1 MRLIKPSVE
10 IWDQEEGLNGVYKS
24 IERAGRICYKSSDK
38 ITKDSAEPFVDRMIK
53 SLHHSMLEQ
62 GTVYLTIPREDINY
76 HIYLSKYRDNPYS
89 ECRVAQTLEGIP
101 VGSLYISTNYRVI
114 IEHDWTDDLKYLC
127 KPTKFHEKR
136 ISVHFTL
143 DRAVSME
150 FLRHKKFSFAQES
163 TRYCVSGDTLLR
175 YKNPH
180 NKYTIEE
187 LYRDKIGQN
196 KLSKL
201 KIEVL
206 NLDTGK
212 LEYSEINNIFYN
224 GIKPIYKII
233 TKLGYSLKCT
243 GDHKIYTPNGWKEL
257 QNISSGDFIYVNGKD
272 SVSNFLYRD
281 KDWLYNQYVTLNKT
295 VKDISIEF
303 KYGEDILR
311 KWLYKFKIYKPK
323 DDEKPLYTNYDW
335 LYNEN
340 IILNKTFVQIS
351 KETGYNVSTLKKWA
365 SKLNIPKKGT
375 GYFNIGKTPWNK
387 GLTEEDDHRIK
398 KQANTLR
405 KYHHNNGD
413 SKTILK
419 EDTSEYQKYKKSY
432 CEICNTTEDLEVHH
446 IDHNR
451 TNNFPINLITVCSS
465 CHQSIHSQNLK
476 ILHADEVLS
485 IEYIGEEDVYDL
497 EINHYHNYV
506 ANGIIVHNCN
516 FSKNKFN
523 NEITYIIP
531 TWLDIPEGK
540 ITIKPHIGGDCI
552 KSTPFID
559 DDSFISY
566 HKEYGL
572 DKQRGGYY
580 INDFHL
586 SDIDNSPI
594 SLFIRSLEFT
604 EQVYLNLVSSNWTP
618 QQARQ
623 VLPNALKTELV
634 MTGFISDWKHFID
647 LRYRGTTGKPHP
659 DAFYLAEK
667 LYNLFKEKGIDI

>member
-38 ITKDSAEPFVDRMIK
+38 ITEDSAEPFVDRIIK

-150 FLRHKKFSFAQES
+150 FLRHRKCSFAQES
-163 TRYCVSGDTLLR
+163 TRYCD
-175 YKNPH
+175 Y
-180 NKYTIEE
+180 
-187 LYRDKIGQN
+187 
-196 KLSKL
+196 
-201 KIEVL
+201 
-206 NLDTGK
+206 
-212 LEYSEINNIFYN
+212 
-224 GIKPIYKII
+224 
-233 TKLGYSLKCT
+233 
-243 GDHKIYTPNGWKEL
+243 
-257 QNISSGDFIYVNGKD
+257 
-272 SVSNFLYRD
+272 
-281 KDWLYNQYVTLNKT
+281 
-295 VKDISIEF
+295 
-303 KYGEDILR
+303 
-311 KWLYKFKIYKPK
+311 
-323 DDEKPLYTNYDW
+323 
-335 LYNEN
+335 
-340 IILNKTFVQIS
+340 
-351 KETGYNVSTLKKWA
+351 
-365 SKLNIPKKGT
+365 
-375 GYFNIGKTPWNK
+375 
-387 GLTEEDDHRIK
+387 
-398 KQANTLR
+398 
-405 KYHHNNGD
+405 
-413 SKTILK
+413 
-419 EDTSEYQKYKKSY
+419 
-432 CEICNTTEDLEVHH
+432 
-446 IDHNR
+446 
-451 TNNFPINLITVCSS
+451 
-465 CHQSIHSQNLK
+465 
-476 ILHADEVLS
+476 
-485 IEYIGEEDVYDL
+485 
-497 EINHYHNYV
+497 
-506 ANGIIVHNCN
+506 
-516 FSKNKFN
+516 SKNKFN

-566 HKEYGL
+566 HKEYGP

-667 LYNLFKEKGIDI
+667 LYNLFKEKGIEI